1 MADPPPYGHS
11 QGQSHPSIPP
21 PSCIVFWDSI
31 QESRGLLE
39 PWDPHPPQV
48 LFCLAANRRPCPN
61 GCSPQALT
69 QILFFTWGRRVIPRA
84 GHTECQPWRKC
95 LPGQWQV
102 EERRDGVGFGESP
115 PGVVRRGPARA
126 FVSKVWL
133 VDLGG
138 KRVVGTACFRVPGMR
153 QSTGWSWSQNQPN
166 EVQLNPL
173 SSVPW
178 LAH

>member
-48 LFCLAANRRPCPN
+48 LFCLAANPRPCPN
-61 GCSPQALT
+61 GCSPQALNSDPFLHLRET
-69 QILFFTWGRRVIPRA
+69 CHSQSWAHRVSALEEMPPWPVAGGRA
-84 GHTECQPWRKC
+84 PWRSRI
-95 LPGQWQV
+95 W
-102 EERRDGVGFGESP
+102 GESS
-115 PGVVRRGPARA
+115 GVVRRGPARA

-138 KRVVGTACFRVPGMR
+138 KRVVGAACFRGPVTR
-153 QSTGWSWSQNQPN
+153 QSIGLSWSQNQPN
-166 EVQLNPL
+166 DVQLNPL